1 MKTRLHFHSDN
12 KTFAGSENM
21 LDILI
26 NSNVIQNEYQISFSY
41 IYSGE
46 YSEGFKSRFK
56 NINFEVY
63 PIANK
68 LRYPNLKSANS
79 SFLNKFCKNAIRY
92 TMDWISVIRFT
103 KVFIDLFKQINP
115 NIIHINNGGYPG
127 SLSCRVAAIISSFSR
142 QSRTVFVV
150 NNRPVNYSPLF
161 RKFDKPFDFL
171 VVKSVDKF
179 VTGSIQTAK
188 NLKLVLNLPQ
198 DKIQVIHN
206 ATQVRDVVETREQTL
221 VRLNLQDFSGLIF
234 AIVSDLVPRK
244 GHVFLLESLAIMRAK
259 GCFDNR
265 SCIFILEGIGD
276 EQVNIQEKIKALGLS
291 DLVKLIGREKRIF
304 EFLRIIDVL
313 ILPSND
319 FEDLPNVITEAMS
332 VRKPVIATKV
342 GGTDSQIEHME
353 SGILIG
359 INNYFELENAIL
371 ELATNQSLRLK
382 MGSRAYDLYL
392 EKFQPEIAS
401 KEYLEMY
408 RSLLKERSE

>member
-26 NSNVIQNEYQISFSY
+26 NSNVIQKEFQISFSY
-41 IYSGE
+41 IHSNE
-46 YSEGFKSRFK
+46 YTNGFKSRFK

-63 PIANK
+63 PIVNK
-68 LRYPNLKSANS
+68 LKYPNFKLANS
-79 SFLNKFCKNAIRY
+79 LFLNKISKNVIRY
-92 TMDWISVIRFT
+92 VVDGINVIYFT
-103 KVFIDLFKQINP
+103 KVFINLFKQINP
-115 NIIHINNGGYPG
+115 HIIHINNGGYPG
-127 SLSCRVAAIISSFSR
+127 SLSCRVAAIISSIRR

-150 NNRPVNYSPLF
+150 NNRPVDYSHLF

-179 VTGSIQTAK
+179 VTGSTQTAK

-198 DKIQVIHN
+198 EKIQIIHN
-206 ATQVRDVVETREQTL
+206 ATRVRDVVETREQTL
-221 VRLNLQDFSGLIF
+221 ARLNLKDFSGLIF

-244 GHVFLLESLAIMRAK
+244 GHIFFLESLANMRAR
-259 GCFDNR
+259 GCFDDR
-265 SCIFILEGIGD
+265 SFIFIFEGIGD
-276 EQVNIQEKIKALGLS
+276 ELVNIQEKIKALGLS

-319 FEDLPNVITEAMS
+319 FEDLPNVVTEAMS
-332 VRKPVIATKV
+332 VSKPVIATKV
-342 GGTDSQIEHME
+342 GGTDSQIAHME

-359 INNYFELENAIL
+359 INNYCELENAIL
-371 ELATNQSLRLK
+371 ELATNQSLRLR
-382 MGSRAYDLYL
+382 MGSKAYDLYL